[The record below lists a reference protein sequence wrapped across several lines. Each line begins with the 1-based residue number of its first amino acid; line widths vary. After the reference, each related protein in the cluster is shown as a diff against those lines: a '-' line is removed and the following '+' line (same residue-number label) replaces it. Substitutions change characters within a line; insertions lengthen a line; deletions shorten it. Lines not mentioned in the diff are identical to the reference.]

1 MSDRRCR
8 PAGLAV
14 ALGCAAALA
23 GCGKPPEGLPPPE
36 PPTVTARHP
45 AMTPY
50 NPVKDFTGRLQ
61 TKDPVKAVPRVSGM
75 VARRAFKDGDAVEK
89 DKTVLFEI
97 DKALFEADLRK
108 AKADVQKAEAD
119 EKNWVAQIKLAQAEL
134 DRSDQ
139 AYKKGA
145 AGKTDFD
152 KAVATLE
159 VDKAQ
164 FDVAKATREAAA
176 AAEARAAENLKYC
189 TVYAPATGTA
199 RRALVAEN
207 GIVEAYKTELV
218 EVAPVDTLYA
228 VWEVDELTSLWYR
241 DRINQGQIDNP
252 KDRQTPLQCWI
263 TRKDGSTFPP
273 LDKPGQAIDYYDPEI
288 VRGTGT
294 RMIRAEF
301 PNPEVKRPGKDG
313 KESALR
319 LLSSGDSVRV
329 RVTAGRPE
337 QVLTVP
343 ETAVFPQGQRR
354 YVYVVA
360 PGEGGDKA
368 DLREVQPGATFDG
381 KVAVKSG
388 LTTADRVVV
397 DNLLRVRPGAAV
409 KVKQ

>member
-8 PAGLAV
+8 PAAAAAL
-14 ALGCAAALA
+14 ALGCAAVLA

-36 PPTVTARHP
+36 PPTVTARNP
-45 AMTPY
+45 VLTPY
-50 NPVKDFTGRLQ
+50 NPTKEFTGRLQ

-75 VARRAFKDGDAVEK
+75 VARRSFKDGDAVVK
-89 DKTVLFEI
+89 DQTVLFEV
-97 DKALFEADLRK
+97 DKTLFEADLRK
-108 AKADVQKAEAD
+108 AKADVRKAEAD
-119 EKNWVAQIKLAQAEL
+119 EKNWAAQIKLAQAEL
-134 DRSDQ
+134 ARSEE

-145 AGKTDFD
+145 AGKTDYD
-152 KAVATLE
+152 KAVATLD

-164 FDVAKATREAAA
+164 LDLARAVKEGAV
-176 AAEARAAENLKYC
+176 AAEARAAENLRYC
-189 TVYAPATGTA
+189 TVLAPATGQA

-218 EVAPVDTLYA
+218 EVSPVDTLYA

-241 DRINQGQIDNP
+241 AKIDQGQIDNP
-252 KDRQTPLQCWI
+252 KDRNTPLQCWI

-273 LDKPGQAIDYYDPEI
+273 PDKPGQPVDFFDTEI

-294 RMIRAEF
+294 RTIRAEF
-301 PNPEVKRPGKDG
+301 PNPVVKQPGKDTG
-313 KESALR
+313 LR
-319 LLSSGDSVRV
+319 LLSAGDSVRV
-329 RVTAGRPE
+329 KVTAGRPE

-360 PGEGGDKA
+360 GGEGGDKA

-381 KVAVKSG
+381 KVVILSG

-409 KVKQ
+409 KVKP

>member
-1 MSDRRCR
+1 MSSRLFRL
-8 PAGLAV
+8 AGVLGLA
-14 ALGCAAALA
+14 GCVWAAA

-36 PPTVTARHP
+36 PPTVAVQHP

-50 NPVKDFTGRLQ
+50 NPTKEFTGRLQ

-75 VARRAFKDGDAVEK
+75 VARRAFKDGDPVVK
-89 DKTVLFEI
+89 DQTVLFEI
-97 DKALFEADLRK
+97 DKVLFEADLRK
-108 AKADVQKAEAD
+108 AKADVAKADAD

-134 DRSDQ
+134 TRSDESF
-139 AYKKGA
+139 KKGA
-145 AGKTDFD
+145 AGKTDYD
-152 KAVATLE
+152 KAVATLD

-164 FDVAKATREAAA
+164 LDVARATKEAAA

-189 TVYAPATGTA
+189 TVLAPATGTA

-218 EVAPVDTLYA
+218 EVSPVDTLYA

-241 DRINQGQIDNP
+241 GRIDQGQIDNP
-252 KDRQTPLQCWI
+252 KDQRTPLQCWI

-273 LDKPGQAIDYYDPEI
+273 LDQPGRPVDFYDTEI

-294 RMIRAEF
+294 RTIRAEF
-301 PNPEVKRPGKDG
+301 PNPEVKRNGQAANG
-313 KESALR
+313 LR

-337 QVLTVP
+337 QVMTLP
-343 ETAVFPQGQRR
+343 EAAVFPQGQRR
-354 YVYVVA
+354 YVYVAV

-381 KVAVKSG
+381 KVIITGG

-397 DNLLRVRPGAAV
+397 DNLLRVRPGAAI